1 MEILLIL
8 NIPIF
13 LNYFMANKLN
23 TYNFVKNN
31 LIISDKSQQ
40 VYYQYFGILITNT
53 LWLFDL

>member
-31 LIISDKSQQ
+31 LFISDKSQQ